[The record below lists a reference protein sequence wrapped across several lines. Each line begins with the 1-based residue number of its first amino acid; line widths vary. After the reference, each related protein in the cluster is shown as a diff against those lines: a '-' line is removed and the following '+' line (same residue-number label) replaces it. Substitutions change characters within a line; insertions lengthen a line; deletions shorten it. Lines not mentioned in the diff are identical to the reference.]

1 MNSSSMGFFIT
12 SVDLRT
18 HLQCTKVIPSAITW
32 QNISQPARQIIRN
45 GTMN

>member
-12 SVDLRT
+12 SVDLRS
-18 HLQCTKVIPSAITW
+18 QIQGTKVIPRSITW

-45 GTMN
+45 GTMS